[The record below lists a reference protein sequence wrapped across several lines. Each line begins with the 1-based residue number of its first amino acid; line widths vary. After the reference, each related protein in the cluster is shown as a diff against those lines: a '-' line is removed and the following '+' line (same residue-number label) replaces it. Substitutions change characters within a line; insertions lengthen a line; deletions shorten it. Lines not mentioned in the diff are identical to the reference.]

1 MHFFVSENGFPGR
14 ETGFFFRKVHFP
26 VGNCVF
32 SFQKMRFPCGN
43 RAFCFQ
49 KCVFRSEIA
58 FRRSADA
65 GQGDEI
71 GADGAGFLQQ
81 AEGAAL
87 PQRPAVGPQGE
98 EASFHFGVV
107 PLGAQ
112 GEQAPFQ
119 PFGLVGPSLLAAVVE
134 LVQAEAGV
142 GVAQQLADV
151 GARLAEVFDEQF
163 AYFQADVHLGVG
175 VGPAPDGAAVLAVDG
190 HRALHVVDASV
201 GGVEHVDGV
210 VVGAH
215 LREPVGQAAE
225 EAAAEQGG
233 DVRDVVA
240 PGQVADVRV
249 RLLVSVAQALGAVVG
264 VVVDDAVEA
273 GREVGMRV
281 QEVGLALQLRF
292 VRPEVVA
299 LADGDVGAAAQVV
312 GGHEVADEA
321 QVLLAVHEHD
331 AFRVA
336 QFPRL
341 APFGRAVGAGVVA
354 DDQFEVEVRLL
365 QHDAADGLVDI
376 VFLIVRQHQ
385 DADFGA
391 VFHTIFF
398 FLNRYWMLS

>member
-1 MHFFVSENGFPGR
+1 M
-14 ETGFFFRKVHFP
+14 
-26 VGNCVF
+26 
-32 SFQKMRFPCGN
+32 
-43 RAFCFQ
+43 
-49 KCVFRSEIA
+49 
-58 FRRSADA
+58 

-98 EASFHFGVV
+98 EASFHFGAV
-107 PLGAQ
+107 PLGSQ

-119 PFGLVGPSLLAAVVE
+119 PFGLAVPSLLAAVVE

-142 GVAQQLADV
+142 GVAEQFADV
-151 GARLAEVFDEQF
+151 GACLAEVVDEQF

-201 GGVEHVDGV
+201 GSVEHVDGV

-215 LREPVGQAAE
+215 LREPVGQRAE
-225 EAAAEQGG
+225 EPAAEQGG

-249 RLLVSVAQALGAVVG
+249 RLLAPVAQALGAVVG
-264 VVVDDAVEA
+264 VVVDDTVEA
-273 GREVGMRV
+273 GREVGMCV
-281 QEVGLALQLRF
+281 QEVDLALQFRF